1 MILKISKKSIM
12 ISCTIILLNQE
23 KCKLALMTIS
33 IKKKTTI
40 VTLLIKMPFKFKV
53 MNSKSISKWKVE
65 RILPKIN

>member
-1 MILKISKKSIM
+1 MIN
-12 ISCTIILLNQE
+12 CTIILLSQE